1 MVSRLNGNVWRT
13 WKKKCTANKVNRCDP
28 QNWRFTSSIIFV
40 SHFNFY
46 SALKYCVFVI
56 LLLSLSPSLFVFD
69 KSSCNLSFYSF
80 VNQCKHLLW
89 LLFTIQRT
97 QSWLLC
103 LWVFNLMRWFDVHAF
118 ALTSLS
124 MGLYLIIQ
132 LNSLERESYTMPFFF
147 FLFFFFSGGL
157 YSAVVCD

>member
-1 MVSRLNGNVWRT
+1 MQKNGFPFEWQCLKDM
-13 WKKKCTANKVNRCDP
+13 KKKCTANKVNRCDP

-80 VNQCKHLLW
+80 VNQCKRLLW

-103 LWVFNLMRWFDVHAF
+103 LWVFNLMRWFDVYCIRVR
-118 ALTSLS
+118 LS
-124 MGLYLIIQ
+124 FTFLLYNLIIH
-132 LNSLERESYTMPFFF
+132 LNS
-147 FLFFFFSGGL
+147 
-157 YSAVVCD
+157 